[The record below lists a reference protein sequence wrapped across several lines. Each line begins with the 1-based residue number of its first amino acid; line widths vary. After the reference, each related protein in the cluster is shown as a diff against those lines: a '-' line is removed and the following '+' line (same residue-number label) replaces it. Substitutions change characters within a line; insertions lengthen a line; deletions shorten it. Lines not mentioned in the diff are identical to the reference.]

1 MNAQAQLYGVKT
13 TGIYCRMSCPSRRAR
28 PENVVYFDNAQQARA
43 AGFRAC
49 RRCKPDGVSSLEEQT
64 ALIAKACRLL
74 ERAGGAP
81 DLATLAKALRRSPGY
96 LHRSFKRATGV
107 TPAEYARAHRAGRAR
122 EALRA
127 TPRIT
132 DAIYAAGYGS
142 SGRFYAKSMAR
153 LGMTPGKFRAG
164 GAQEEIRFALG
175 ECSLG
180 SFLVASSAKGVVAIT
195 LGEDPQTLLRE
206 LQDSFPLAMLR
217 GADADFEKL
226 IAQLVGLIDRP
237 HEPNKL
243 PLDVRGTAFQQRVWK
258 ALTRIPAGST
268 RTYAQIARQIGAPR
282 AVRAVASA
290 CAANGLAVVIPCH
303 RVVRTDGSVSG
314 YRWGVER
321 KSALLARERDPSTEG
336 PTQR

>member
-1 MNAQAQLYGVKT
+1 MNAQAPLYGVKT
-13 TGIYCRMSCPSRRAR
+13 TGIYCRMSCTSRRAR
-28 PENVVYFDNAQQARA
+28 PQNVVYFDNAQQARA

-49 RRCKPDGVSSLEEQT
+49 RRCKPDGVSSRDEQT
-64 ALIAKACRLL
+64 VLVTRACRLL
-74 ERAGGAP
+74 ERAEGAP
-81 DLATLAKALRRSPGY
+81 DLATLAKVLRRSPAH
-96 LHRSFKRATGV
+96 LHRIFKRATGV

-122 EALRA
+122 EALRVA
-127 TPRIT
+127 PRIT

-142 SGRFYAKSMAR
+142 SGRFYEKSMAR

-206 LQDSFPLAMLR
+206 LQDSFPRAMLR
-217 GADADFEKL
+217 GADADFEQL
-226 IAQLVGLIDRP
+226 IAQLVGLMDRP
-237 HEPNKL
+237 HEPSKL

-290 CAANGLAVVIPCH
+290 CAANALAVVIPCH
-303 RVVRTDGSVSG
+303 RVVRTDGSLSG

-321 KSALLARERDPSTEG
+321 KSALLARERDPSRAGQTK
-336 PTQR
+336 R